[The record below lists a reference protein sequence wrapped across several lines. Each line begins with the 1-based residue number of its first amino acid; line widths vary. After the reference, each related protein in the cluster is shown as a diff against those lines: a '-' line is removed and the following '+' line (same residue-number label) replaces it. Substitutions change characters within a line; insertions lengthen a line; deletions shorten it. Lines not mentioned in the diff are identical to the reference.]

1 MSVEETIRQ
10 IVTRIVHCEDK
21 DITPTSTWK
30 DLEAD
35 SLDLVQ
41 ILVAVEEAFDIEIQD
56 EDAEKLTNMGD
67 MVAYIER
74 SQAEHAA

>member
-1 MSVEETIRQ
+1 MSTEETIRQ

-30 DLEAD
+30 DLKAD

-56 EDAEKLTNMGD
+56 EDAEKLTCLAE

-74 SQAEHAA
+74 CQTERAA

>member
-1 MSVEETIRQ
+1 MSVEGTIKQ

-21 DITPTSTWK
+21 AITPTATWK

-56 EDAEKLTNMGD
+56 EEAEKLTTLGD

-74 SQAEHAA
+74 CQSERAV